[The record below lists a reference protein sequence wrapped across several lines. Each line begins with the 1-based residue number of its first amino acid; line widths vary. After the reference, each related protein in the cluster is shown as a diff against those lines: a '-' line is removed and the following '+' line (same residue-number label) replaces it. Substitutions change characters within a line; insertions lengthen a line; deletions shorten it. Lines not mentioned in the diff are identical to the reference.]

1 MTTVIKASLSVAIHL
16 IDTTIGRDIDET
28 NVRFTKENVVLKPLF
43 KGSGNWVFTNMG
55 KEDFLM
61 HINASGYDE
70 ADVNIQFDT
79 LDPRLP
85 ILDVFLMPSE
95 KNRAG
100 GTILEVYGT
109 LPELEAIE
117 AIYLNRPICN
127 FSSVLEKRGDVIMNL
142 IPRSAGGRINL
153 ESMKY
158 ALLSETK
165 ERYEVFEVLE
175 NETQT
180 SVIIRSPL
188 SGEHKVNE
196 TIYRIIYGR
205 AGPDG
210 RFSLKVRDD
219 ANSLPYLIRF
229 TVNGVDHFRPVD
241 FHLEHGEIDLM
252 DGEIKV
258 EPLPGKE
265 EEEKENE

>member
-16 IDTTIGRDIDET
+16 IDTTTGKDIDESV
-28 NVRFTKENVVLKPLF
+28 VRFTREDIVLRPLY
-43 KGSGNWVFTNMG
+43 KGNGHWVFTNLG

-61 HINASGYDE
+61 HINVRGYDE
-70 ADVNIQFDT
+70 MDADIKYET
-79 LDPRLP
+79 LDPKLP

-95 KNRAG
+95 KNRVG
-100 GTILEVYGT
+100 GTVLEVYGT

-117 AIYLNRPICN
+117 GIYLNRPICS
-127 FSSVLEKRGDVIMNL
+127 FGSVVEKRGVVTMNL
-142 IPRSAGGRINL
+142 IPRAAGGRINL

-175 NETQT
+175 SETQT
-180 SVIIRSPL
+180 SVTIGSRI
-188 SGEHKVNE
+188 GEEHKVNE
-196 TIYRIIYGR
+196 TIYRIVYGR

-210 RFSLKVRDD
+210 KFSLKVRDD
-219 ANSLPYLIRF
+219 SDQLPYLLRF
-229 TVNGVDHFRPVD
+229 VAKDGEYFRPID

-252 DGEIKV
+252 DGAIKV
-258 EPLPGKE
+258 ESLPGKE
-265 EEEKENE
+265 EETNE